1 MTEINFARANKVRKL
16 RRYFEQQGRIYIVV
30 DATRQDVVLPEHLKG
45 DPAVN
50 LVLNIRMPQRIDIAD
65 DAVRSRFSFGGQST
79 DCEIPID
86 AIWASYVPGT
96 NMEDGLVWKESVPEV
111 VRSVMAMLEAQH
123 EEETNEH
130 EDENTSAPV
139 TEDKK
144 TAKKGRPQLRI
155 VK

>member
-1 MTEINFARANKVRKL
+1 MAEINFARATKVRKL

-30 DATRQDVVLPEHLKG
+30 DATRQDVILPEHLKG

-50 LVLNIRMPQRIDIAD
+50 LVLNMRMPQRIEIGD

-79 DCEIPID
+79 DCEIPLD

-96 NMEDGLVWKESVPEV
+96 NMEDGIVWKESVPEV
-111 VRSVMAMLEAQH
+111 VRTVMDMLEAQH
-123 EEETNEH
+123 D
-130 EDENTSAPV
+130 EDEDEAASPPLI
-139 TEDKK
+139 EDEERAK
-144 TAKKGRPQLRI
+144 TGRPQLRI

>member
-50 LVLNIRMPQRIDIAD
+50 LVLNIRMPQRIDIAE
-65 DAVRSRFSFGGQST
+65 DAVRSRFSFNGQAS

-86 AIWASYVPGT
+86 AIWASYTPGT
-96 NMEDGLVWKESVPEV
+96 NMEDGLVWEESVPEV
-111 VRSVMAMLEAQH
+111 VRSVMAMLEAQ
-123 EEETNEH
+123 EEQQQQAT
-130 EDENTSAPV
+130 DDTAPA
-139 TEDKK
+139 TDEDKPAK
-144 TAKKGRPQLRI
+144 TGRPQLRI